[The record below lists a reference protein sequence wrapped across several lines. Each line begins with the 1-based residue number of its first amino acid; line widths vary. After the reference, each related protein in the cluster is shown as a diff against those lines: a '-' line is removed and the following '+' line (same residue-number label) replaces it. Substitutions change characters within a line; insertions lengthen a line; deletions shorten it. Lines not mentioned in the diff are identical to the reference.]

1 MSERLYGE
9 FTSSLNVDYRV
20 SIFDTDFVGTAT
32 AVALKDGF
40 SLDIDA
46 PSRIFSES
54 LAAGTLAFTFIITD
68 VSETIKDDIVTS
80 SDSRFSVK
88 VTREG
93 DLYWLGALVSDIGEI
108 KDEGPEYEMNFRAV
122 CGLGLLEEYEYLDES
137 PTTDKWTNTFTG
149 FDRLINIIAIC
160 LKKLPHVLEHLTG
173 STDFIRT
180 GINWYHSGSPYDT
193 PSNINDPLYN
203 CYVLN
208 SNFSG
213 IQTSGNANPLSCAEV
228 IEAILTAFNARIMQ
242 VGGVWII
249 EQYETRTN
257 LIDNRVRQYA
267 YTIAA
272 PILSAFDSATN
283 ILVDSGSDNVRLTG
297 GTFGYVKAA
306 KQTIITL
313 DAKTRYNLTE
323 AMRFDETSASDYN
336 AGNVFWDGAAS
347 TFRAKG
353 TIAGTFNNVNIPPI
367 VFTVNATLVF
377 RLKVNLSSNYLNQTI
392 SYSGSVFQGVVT
404 TMVWS
409 GSTQY
414 VEIAIDIDNLPAIG
428 DSVDFSQDFDFTIS
442 TPTGTQGNLSV
453 FFELN
458 RVVNRVTAATISSAL
473 YTTTWDMTDP
483 YFAIYYDED
492 QPIGKQ
498 TFQVV
503 NSDYTNQ
510 GVVKVNTLIGD
521 AIGLNDRGA
530 IRYLSGADYIATLDW
545 SVRDDVDGFFISD
558 LLGRRILQAQST
570 PRRSINTTVYG
581 PDVYQFDTPIEY
593 DSIQYFFM
601 GGTFYAKPDHLR
613 GRWLELRYEDISM
626 TTAVNGDTNNSGSPG
641 TSGGTVNQNTGGA
654 GSSGGADGN
663 GIYTGSGTV
672 PDGTTATLDGTL
684 TIQRSSAASGDG
696 FFVVVDDGS
705 NTNEL
710 RVAEGSGVR
719 IVSTNETISLE
730 GETAFADVI
739 SAATINSS
747 QNDYAGGAGANT
759 LRLTAS
765 TAVDITG
772 LAGGSAG
779 RVILIHNIGSNNIT
793 LKNADTGSS
802 AANRFAIGED
812 FALRADHCAV
822 VQYDSTTSRW
832 RIAAADRLGFW
843 AEAYTTSTATTASIA
858 TTSAATNINAAIV
871 PKGSGAFIL
880 AIPEGSSTGGN
891 ARGTKSVDLQID
903 RISAS
908 QVASGTSSGIF
919 AGRRNVASGTYSTVL
934 GGSGNQA
941 TAEGACSV
949 GGQLNTVSALYA
961 ANVCGNGNTAS
972 GNSSATLGGGTNT
985 ASLDYSVTVG
995 GLGASAYL
1003 HAQLAH
1009 ASGFFTEVGDAQSS
1023 EIIFRRRI
1031 TGTAQAELFLDG
1043 SSIQAILAATNR
1055 IWGFRANVVGVCD
1068 TAGNGVGITAGE
1080 VWSTWH
1086 DGAIKRIGTATSIV
1100 GAVSVSGVSD
1110 TGMATATVTIDAD
1123 DTTEALRIQIT
1134 PPTTAGT
1141 TTVCR
1146 WVATIYLT
1154 EIGY

>member
-1 MSERLYGE
+1 MAERLYGE

-20 SIFDTDFVGTAT
+20 SIFDADFVGTAT
-32 AVALKDGF
+32 AVALRDGF

-88 VTREG
+88 VTRDG

-180 GINWYHSGSPYDT
+180 GINWHHSGSPYDT
-193 PSNINDPLYN
+193 PSNINDPFYN

-257 LIDNRVRQYA
+257 LTDNRVRKYA

-272 PILSAFDSATN
+272 PTISAFQRDTN

-297 GTFGYVKAA
+297 GTFGYVKSA
-306 KQTIITL
+306 KQTIVTL

-367 VFTVNATLVF
+367 VFAVNATLVF

-473 YTTTWDMTDP
+473 YSTTWDMTDP

-498 TFQVV
+498 TFQVI
-503 NSDYTNQ
+503 NGDYTNQ
-510 GVVKVNTLIGD
+510 GVVKVNTIIGD

-530 IRYLSGADYIATLDW
+530 IRYLSGSDYIATLDW

-581 PDVYQFDTPIEY
+581 PDVFQFDTPIEY
-593 DSIQYFFM
+593 DSVQYFFM

-613 GRWLELRYEDISM
+613 GRWLELRYEDITM
-626 TTAVNGDTNNSGSPG
+626 TTAVNSDTNNSGSPG
-641 TSGGTVNQNTGGA
+641 TSGGTVNQNTGGT
-654 GSSGGADGN
+654 GTGGGADGN

-739 SAATINSS
+739 SASS
-747 QNDYAGGAGANT
+747 LSANQNDYSAGDGANT

-765 TAVDITG
+765 TAVNITG
-772 LAGGSAG
+772 IAGGTDG
-779 RVILIHNIGSNNIT
+779 RLLVLHNVGSNNIT
-793 LKNADTGSS
+793 LTSQDASS
-802 AANRFAIGED
+802 AAANRFDIGEH
-812 FALRADHCAV
+812 FSIRTGHCAIA
-822 VQYDSTTSRW
+822 QYDGTTQRW
-832 RIAAADRLGFW
+832 RIIADRLGLW
-843 AEAYTTSTATTASIA
+843 SEAYTTSTATTGSLSA
-858 TTSAATNINAAIV
+858 TSPATNINAAIV
-871 PKGSGAFIL
+871 PKGTGAFIL
-880 AIPEGSSTGGN
+880 AIPDGSSTGGN
-891 ARGTKSVDLQID
+891 ARGARAVDLQTE
-903 RISAS
+903 RNSAS
-908 QVASGTSSGIF
+908 HVASGANSGIF
-919 AGRRNVASGTYSTVL
+919 AGRRNIASGTYATVL
-934 GGSGNQA
+934 GGNTNVAS
-941 TAEGACSV
+941 AEGACSV
-949 GGQLNTVSALYA
+949 GGQLSTASGLYS
-961 ANVCGNGNTAS
+961 ANVCGSGNTAS
-972 GNSSATLGGGTNT
+972 GTGSATIGGSTNT
-985 ASLDYSVTVG
+985 ASTNYSATTG
-995 GLGASAYL
+995 GAEAVASLYS
-1003 HAQLAH
+1003 QRAH
-1009 ASGFFTEVGDAQSS
+1009 AAGKFTSNGDAQQS
-1023 EIIFRRRI
+1023 ELVMRRRI
-1031 TGTAQAELFLDG
+1031 TGTGQAELFLDG
-1043 SSIQAILAATNR
+1043 ASIQAILPATNR
-1055 IWGFRANVVGVCD
+1055 IWSFRVDVVGVCD
-1068 TAGNGVGITAGE
+1068 TVGNGVGITAGE
-1080 VWSTWH
+1080 AWASWH
-1086 DGAIKRIGTATSIV
+1086 LGLIKRISTTTSLV
-1100 GAVSVSGVSD
+1100 GAITLVDAKYDASMID
-1110 TGMATATVTIDAD
+1110 TTVTIDAD
-1123 DTTEALRIQIT
+1123 DSTEALRVQIT

-1141 TTVCR
+1141 TTVSR